1 MAAGVAMLFVAL
13 RPLENNPLPGW
24 DGAAAVNT
32 VARGAVIGTLLCVAG
47 AATLASIH
55 WGLKD
60 IGLFFEATMV
70 TALVTARAFA
80 INPRSRSARCGERTA

>member
-1 MAAGVAMLFVAL
+1 MAAGVTVLFVAL

-24 DGAAAVNT
+24 DGAAPANT

-60 IGLFFEATMV
+60 LGLFFEATTV

-80 INPRSRSARCGERTA
+80 TSPPSRSARCGERTA